1 VHRSTEANPEIVAV
15 RRCSHHVS
23 WRTTW
28 DFVEIVTSDGKVGLG
43 EWSDAGA
50 WQTTYPAFDRQAG
63 ELVGLPVVSALDLID
78 AAGNRLAAR
87 PPSPDRRLQ
96 LTIIGGLDAAL
107 CDLASQAAGLPLA
120 EWLAAGSVGDHA
132 VRCYGNINRAVDD
145 RTVDRVVQV
154 VKEAVASGFDSVKLA
169 PFDFLVGARRLSA
182 GLELAGAVRETA
194 GADAEVMLDLHNN
207 LSVDEVLMLRVEWS
221 ALGLR
226 WLEDVAPIS
235 DLGGHRRVRDELGI
249 PLAAGEFCAS
259 IDEIRPLLEAGV
271 LDVFMPDVKHAGGPR
286 RALELSL
293 FAAGFGAQIS
303 PHNPTGPVATV
314 HSAALCEAVR
324 ADGRLELALQ
334 ESQDREGLLTPRER
348 VVKGGFQ
355 QSSGPGLGAQL
366 SEYPLNG
373 PSRRL
378 P

>member
-1 VHRSTEANPEIVAV
+1 VQSSTEPNPAIVAV
-15 RRCSHHVS
+15 RRRSHHVS

-28 DFVEIVTSDGKVGLG
+28 DFVEIVTSDGRVGLG

-50 WQTTYPAFDRQAG
+50 WQTTYPAFDPRAG
-63 ELVGLPVVSALDLID
+63 ELVGLSVASALDMI
-78 AAGNRLAAR
+78 AATGNYLAAQ
-87 PPSPDRRLQ
+87 PPSPARRLQ
-96 LTIIGGLDAAL
+96 LTIVGGLDAAL
-107 CDLASQAAGLPLA
+107 CDLASQSAGLPLA
-120 EWLAAGSVGDHA
+120 DWLVAGAAGNHV
-132 VRCYGNINRAVDD
+132 VRCYGNINRGVDD

-182 GLELAGAVRETA
+182 GLELAAAVRETA
-194 GADAEVMLDLHNN
+194 GPDAELMLDLHNN
-207 LSVDEVLMLRVEWS
+207 LSVDEVLMIGVEWS

-226 WLEDVAPIS
+226 WLEDVAAMS
-235 DLGGHRRVRDELGI
+235 DIAGHQKVRDQLGI

-259 IDEIRPLLEAGV
+259 PDEIRPLLEAGV

-293 FAAGFGAQIS
+293 FAAEFGAQIS
-303 PHNPTGPVATV
+303 PHNPTGPVAAA
-314 HSAALCEAVR
+314 HSAALCAAVR
-324 ADGRLELALQ
+324 AGGRLELALQ
-334 ESQDREGLLTPRER
+334 ESHEREGLLTPHEH
-348 VVKGGFQ
+348 VVKGTFH
-355 QSSGPGLGAQL
+355 QSSGPGLGAEL
-366 SEYPLNG
+366 SGYPLNG